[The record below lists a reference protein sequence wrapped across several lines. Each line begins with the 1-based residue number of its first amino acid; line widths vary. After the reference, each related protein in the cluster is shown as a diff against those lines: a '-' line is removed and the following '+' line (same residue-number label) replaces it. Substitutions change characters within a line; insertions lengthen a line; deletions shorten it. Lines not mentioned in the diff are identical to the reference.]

1 MAFRPLASC
10 HASVIFRHH
19 ARRVRC
25 RCIHPCERGSCFRR
39 TTVGMRAGAA
49 GSGTLTLR
57 VNFRVTTGVL
67 VVALPGGVCDLPS
80 VMPLTTPKIITGAG
94 VGTTTLR
101 GSCGVGGIAA
111 AGARVDARKI
121 QNTCDTGQTR
131 NKCNRLQ
138 TRAKGTRRAEQQ
150 KDIRK
155 STRKQ

>member
-1 MAFRPLASC
+1 MFQA
-10 HASVIFRHH
+10 HH
-19 ARRVRC
+19 RGDARWGGG
-25 RCIHPCERGSCFRR
+25 IWYSHF
-39 TTVGMRAGAA
+39 AGQLSSYD
-49 GSGTLTLR
+49 G
-57 VNFRVTTGVL
+57 GVL

-131 NKCNRLQ
+131 NKRNRLQ

-155 STRKQ
+155 STGKQYT